1 MSEKG
6 PEEGVKTLDETR
18 LRRPRLYKV
27 ILHNDDYSTME
38 FVTVILEKV
47 FGLSGAE
54 ATRVM
59 LIVHKNGVGVA
70 GIYSRELAEM
80 KIAEVISASA
90 KFEQPLQCSM
100 EPE

>member
-1 MSEKG
+1 MSEQGPAKG
-6 PEEGVKTLDETR
+6 VETLDETK

-38 FVTVILEKV
+38 FVTRILEKI
-47 FGLSGAE
+47 FDLSGTE

-59 LIVHKNGVGVA
+59 LKVHRNGVGVA
-70 GIYSRELAEM
+70 GVYSREIAEM
-80 KIAEVISASA
+80 KLAEVTSASA
-90 KFEQPLQCSM
+90 KYEQPLQCSM

>member
-6 PEEGVKTLDETR
+6 PEKGVETLDETK

-27 ILHNDDYSTME
+27 MLHNDDYSTME
-38 FVTVILEKV
+38 FVTGILEKI
-47 FGLSGAE
+47 FSLSGAE

-59 LIVHKNGVGVA
+59 LKVHKNGVGVA
-70 GIYSRELAEM
+70 GIFSREIAEM
-80 KIAEVISASA
+80 KMAEVTTASA
-90 KFEQPLQCSM
+90 KYEQPLQCSM